1 MDSFLCGPYFKS
13 VLSFWEKREEAK
25 DFLLIVSY
33 EEMQKDLG
41 SVIRKVANFLGVDLS
56 DDRVQPMVEHLSF
69 DSMKKN
75 PATILA
81 TENQVCQIRIFLRFS
96 FLEVWIFQQI

>member
-1 MDSFLCGPYFKS
+1 MDVFLHGPYFKC
-13 VLSFWEKREEAK
+13 VLSFWEKRKKAK
-25 DFLLIVSY
+25 DYLLIVSY

-41 SVIRKVANFLGVDLS
+41 SVARKVANFLDVKLS

-75 PATILA
+75 LS
-81 TENQVCQIRIFLRFS
+81 TEIQVCQI
-96 FLEVWIFQQI
+96 FQSEICSVSINIV

>member
-1 MDSFLCGPYFKS
+1 MVNAITMDSFLCGPYFKC
-13 VLSFWEKREEAK
+13 VLSFWEKREVAK

-41 SVIRKVANFLGVDLS
+41 SVIRKVAHFLGVELS

-69 DSMKKN
+69 DSMKSN
-75 PATILA
+75 PSTILA
-81 TENQVCQIRIFLRFS
+81 TENQVCRIGQS
-96 FLEVWIFQQI
+96 SSHQNIF